1 MNMSIRLLSVPGYGH
16 LYRSMLR
23 FRNMSAHEARG
34 LVYMLNTANLD
45 SFIYTHPG
53 AYIKEAGPA
62 TFSRMVERG
71 NYRPYRTE
79 VQLYKALAA
88 LKHNIIPAAL
98 ISEQR
103 EALARLRCLMRDIDF
118 SFYKTFEMDIDDIR
132 TVYAD
137 CSFGLIPRE
146 DEPAV
151 CLVRDWIYL
160 PGA

>member
-1 MNMSIRLLSVPGYGH
+1 MSIRLLSVPGYGH
-16 LYRSMLR
+16 LYRSLLR
-23 FRNMSAHEARG
+23 FRGISVHEARR
-34 LVYMLNTANLD
+34 LIYMLNTANLD
-45 SFIYTHPG
+45 SFIYTHPD
-53 AYIKEAGPA
+53 ARIREAESA

-79 VQLYKALAA
+79 VQLYKALVV
-88 LKHNIIPAAL
+88 LKCNIIPAAL

-103 EALARLRCLMRDIDF
+103 EALARLRGLMRDIDL

-137 CSFGLIPRE
+137 CAFNLIPRE
-146 DEPAV
+146 DEPSV

-160 PGA
+160 PSA